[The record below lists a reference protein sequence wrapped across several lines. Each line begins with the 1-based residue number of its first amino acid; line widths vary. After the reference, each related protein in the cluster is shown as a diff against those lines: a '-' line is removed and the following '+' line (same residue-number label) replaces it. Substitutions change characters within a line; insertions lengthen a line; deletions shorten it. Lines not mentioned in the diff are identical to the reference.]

1 MGFVSSRI
9 ERNGSRIGDDTAQRQ
24 QSAVINRQSSG
35 IEQRRRMIK
44 YEIVR
49 AERRAG
55 HVKERDRLPVC
66 QCDHRVAG
74 TVLGQMVLHV
84 IEVSEAPIADEIDL
98 VFAGVEAVDRV
109 MSDRLRE
116 NKEVLTT
123 RAGQVIL
130 ARPGKDR
137 RALRED
143 LHVVGGPGEPVA
155 AVGVGPAHRDLER
168 HRARIIGGRG
178 DGEHRD
184 TAGLDRPAAIA
195 VVGALAQGPAGR
207 NAGDCHRYGTH
218 VTGRIGEA
226 QVHGAAGNARWKDMA
241 GDQCG

>member
-1 MGFVSSRI
+1 
-9 ERNGSRIGDDTAQRQ
+9 
-24 QSAVINRQSSG
+24 
-35 IEQRRRMIK
+35 
-44 YEIVR
+44 
-49 AERRAG
+49 
-55 HVKERDRLPVC
+55 
-66 QCDHRVAG
+66 
-74 TVLGQMVLHV
+74 MVLHV
-84 IEVSEAPIADEIDL
+84 IEVSEAPITDEIDL
-98 VFAGVEAVDRV
+98 FFAGVEDVDRV

-207 NAGDCHRYGTH
+207 NAGDCHRYGTQRPRFMGLPE
-218 VTGRIGEA
+218 TPAGRIWLGINA
-226 QVHGAAGNARWKDMA
+226 VRLDSVTPARSTRMSFAAFGPFRPERIQIPDALA
-241 GDQCG
+241 

>member
-1 MGFVSSRI
+1 MHALQFDRLSVSERDHRIAVGVVCQMRLDISEARETGVADQVKLIVSSI
-9 ERNGSRIGDDTAQRQ
+9 
-24 QSAVINRQSSG
+24 
-35 IEQRRRMIK
+35 
-44 YEIVR
+44 
-49 AERRAG
+49 
-55 HVKERDRLPVC
+55 
-66 QCDHRVAG
+66 
-74 TVLGQMVLHV
+74 
-84 IEVSEAPIADEIDL
+84 
-98 VFAGVEAVDRV
+98 EAVDRV

-143 LHVVGGPGEPVA
+143 LHVVGGPGESAA

-184 TAGLDRPAAIA
+184 RAGLDRPAAIA

-218 VTGRIGEA
+218 VVGRIGEA

-241 GDQCG
+241 PSRGGEINRAACRIPVAVDQNKAHGLAAEACRRLEGKSAGRHHHGQLATDDIGVGVYG

>member
-1 MGFVSSRI
+1 
-9 ERNGSRIGDDTAQRQ
+9 
-24 QSAVINRQSSG
+24 
-35 IEQRRRMIK
+35 MIK

-49 AERRAG
+49 TEQRDR

-66 QCDHRVAG
+66 QRDHRVAG

-130 ARPGKDR
+130 ARPKTSTLSV
-137 RALRED
+137 ALANP
-143 LHVVGGPGEPVA
+143 LLPS
-155 AVGVGPAHRDLER
+155 
-168 HRARIIGGRG
+168 
-178 DGEHRD
+178 
-184 TAGLDRPAAIA
+184 GLVQLIMTWSAIA
-195 VVGALAQGPAGR
+195 PA
-207 NAGDCHRYGTH
+207 
-218 VTGRIGEA
+218 
-226 QVHGAAGNARWKDMA
+226 
-241 GDQCG
+241 